1 MDGMGAGGL
10 DRTSSRVFGEANVL
24 LQSAIDKASAA
35 RTAGSSRSRGYASLI
50 VLVVGIL
57 FQSGG
62 IFALGKLSPPTSR
75 TNRAEP
81 VSEFFNISEVGLIN
95 SNLSRIKSNV
105 SAIAETKNKIAPSM
119 QIDSNTAAIEASV
132 QDLQTLLSTKISPE
146 VASK

>member
-1 MDGMGAGGL
+1 MDEKSVGGL

-35 RTAGSSRSRGYASLI
+35 RSAGSSRSRGYASLI

-62 IFALGKLSPPTSR
+62 IFALGKLSPSSSR
-75 TNRAEP
+75 TDKAELP
-81 VSEFFNISEVGLIN
+81 SEFFNVSEIGLIN
-95 SNLSRIKSNV
+95 SNLSRIKLNA
-105 SAIAETKNKIAPSM
+105 SAIAEAKNKIAPSM
-119 QIDSNTAAIEASV
+119 QIDANTAAIEASA
-132 QDLQTLLSTKISPE
+132 QDLQTLLSAKINPA